1 MKVQERNNLIAECVS
16 RYQQVHDKYFPRGKP
31 LEDPEYEDCIH
42 EMDAIALEYKKT
54 IPNISGTIC
63 MAYLDDIQEYHE
75 KWKDY
80 LKNEGSDL

>member
-16 RYQQVHDKYFPRGKP
+16 RLQEVHDKYFPRGKP
-31 LEDPEYEDCIH
+31 LDDTEYEKCIKD
-42 EMDAIALEYKKT
+42 MDAVALEYKKT
-54 IPNISGTIC
+54 IPNISGAIC

-80 LKNEGSDL
+80 LEHERSGM